1 MSEAENAY
9 ESSVSSCIVKIK
21 HLMVVLFFGL
31 LEIIKH
37 FPPSVQRV
45 NFHEDWK
52 VITVLIGGNDLC
64 DYCTDSVMGA
74 GQAYALLLTLA
85 CGPWRS
91 SLRTVPR
98 INLRI
103 VQGYLC
109 VCACTH
115 NSHTCTYTHFFPQP
129 LKFLAPSP
137 CPR

>member
-1 MSEAENAY
+1 M
-9 ESSVSSCIVKIK
+9 
-21 HLMVVLFFGL
+21 LFFGL

-64 DYCTDSVMGA
+64 DYCTDSVMGP
-74 GQAYALLLTLA
+74 GQAYALLLTLT

-109 VCACTH
+109 VCMHTQLTH
-115 NSHTCTYTHFFPQP
+115 VHIRTLLSPAPQISGP
-129 LKFLAPSP
+129 TSLSQVV
-137 CPR
+137 